1 MCMWKQSC
9 DYLVTVIIEM
19 AQMSQAHTALRN
31 KVGWASVC
39 VVGHVMTDVISKQD
53 GQCVWAWT
61 TQLCGKHWYTLGTH
75 DAFLSWICGTG
86 DDCRAVREMDVR
98 FTISDWC
105 ERRLGPYKQVQL
117 IRQMI
122 CTMKVN
128 GTLCCNI
135 TSSELSPVTANGPFT
150 DEQIIKECLNV
161 VEQKLTH
168 TLILVRQIRVFAGHV
183 THNLRAVCLRTER
196 ECFW

>member
-1 MCMWKQSC
+1 MWEQSC

-39 VVGHVMTDVISKQD
+39 VVGHVMTDVMSKQD

-86 DDCRAVREMDVR
+86 DDCRAVRD
-98 FTISDWC
+98 
-105 ERRLGPYKQVQL
+105 G
-117 IRQMI
+117 
-122 CTMKVN
+122 
-128 GTLCCNI
+128 
-135 TSSELSPVTANGPFT
+135 
-150 DEQIIKECLNV
+150 
-161 VEQKLTH
+161 
-168 TLILVRQIRVFAGHV
+168 
-183 THNLRAVCLRTER
+183 RAVYHCWLMRAQIGPIQTGTADKTNDLYNEGKWDSLLQYNVFWIEPCHCKWPIYWWADHQRMFKCCRTKTHSHTHSGETNT
-196 ECFW
+196 CFCWACYS